1 MPRRPRHWEEG
12 YSSLDLVMGL
22 VLFSLVVLTLYQVFI
37 PTLALSSN
45 TTERLERQQDVR
57 LAIDRLARELH
68 ETTLARVTI
77 YNTGCTGAYEGCI
90 GYVTARSSCA
100 GDFRYTLDAS
110 GRPNGFPDWQATVY
124 VWRDTG
130 SNELRRQC
138 DTTTTFP
145 SSTWPPALTPFTVVA
160 REIDQASF
168 TLLATGV
175 QISVR
180 EQAATASRAS
190 RRYQTEFLNRT
201 VFVPQNR

>member
-1 MPRRPRHWEEG
+1 
-12 YSSLDLVMGL
+12 MGL
-22 VLFSLVVLTLYQVFI
+22 VLFSLVIMTLYQVFI

-68 ETTLARVTI
+68 ETTLARLTV
-77 YNTGCTGAYEGCI
+77 YSAGCAGAYEGCI
-90 GYVTARSSCA
+90 GYVTARRSCLGA
-100 GDFRYTLDAS
+100 FLLVS
-110 GRPNGFPDWQATVY
+110 GFPDWQATVY

-130 SNELRRQC
+130 SNELRRRC

-145 SSTWPPALTPFTVVA
+145 SGTWPPTLAPFTVVA
-160 REIDQASF
+160 RQIDQASF
-168 TLLATGV
+168 ALLATGV
-175 QISVR
+175 QINVR
-180 EQAATASRAS
+180 EQATTASRSS

>member
-1 MPRRPRHWEEG
+1 
-12 YSSLDLVMGL
+12 MGL
-22 VLFSLVVLTLYQVFI
+22 VLFSLVILTLYQVFI
-37 PTLALSSN
+37 PTLVLSSN

-68 ETTLARVTI
+68 ETTLARLTI
-77 YNTGCTGAYEGCI
+77 YTAGCTGAYEGCI
-90 GYVTARSSCA
+90 GYVTARCDTSSSCLGA
-100 GDFRYTLDAS
+100 LTSSCS
-110 GRPNGFPDWQATVY
+110 GPYFQTPNGFPEWQATIY

-130 SNELRRQC
+130 SNELRRRC

-145 SSTWPPALTPFTVVA
+145 SSTWPPPLTSFTVVA
-160 REIDQASF
+160 RQIDQAAF

-180 EQAATASRAS
+180 ERAATASRSS

-201 VFVPQNR
+201 VFVPQNP